1 MSTSHLG
8 ELQGIDGHGFFGH
21 RLVDAM
27 VGDEG
32 IDHVEIFTTLSIQ
45 FHYIAVLDFDAGFG
59 VVGAVHGDQAHFNPL
74 FDESVFVDR
83 TLSEYFE
90 AFLSFCH

>member
-1 MSTSHLG
+1 MSTSHSS
-8 ELQGIDGHGFFGH
+8 ELLRIDGHGFFGH
-21 RLVDAM
+21 RLVDAV

-32 IDHVEIFTTLSIQ
+32 IDHVEIFTTLAIE
-45 FHYIAVLDFDAGFG
+45 FDYVAILNFDTGFR

-74 FDESVFVDR
+74 FDESVFIDR